1 MSGLRAG
8 DESMHYQDGSH
19 RWISPNGTKDQRSW
33 EDGIREHQRRHR
45 EALGDSRTG
54 VVGQRKPAAG
64 PIPARRR

>member
-19 RWISPNGTKDQRSW
+19 RWISPNGSKDQRSW

-45 EALGDSRTG
+45 ERLGDRRPT
-54 VVGQRKPAAG
+54 VVPPRKPVPG
-64 PIPARRR
+64 PTQARRN